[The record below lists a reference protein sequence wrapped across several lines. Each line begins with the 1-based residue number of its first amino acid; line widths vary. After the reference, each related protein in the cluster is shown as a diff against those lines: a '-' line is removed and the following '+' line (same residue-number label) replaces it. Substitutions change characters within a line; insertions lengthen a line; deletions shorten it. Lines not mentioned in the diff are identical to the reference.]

1 MSAVIVTFV
10 LGALACYVLM
20 RQRHP
25 KTDPTCGGRIV
36 PNGTPEHRDAL
47 REGWRQY
54 RKERDRI
61 VQESRN
67 ALYAAQ
73 TAQFYRDYAKQQART
88 NAMLMDI
95 GEYRGQ

>member
-1 MSAVIVTFV
+1 MIALLYFAI
-10 LGALACYVLM
+10 GALACYALM
-20 RQRHP
+20 RQRRP
-25 KTDPTCGGRIV
+25 KTDPVRGGHIV

-54 RKERDRI
+54 RIERDRI

-73 TAQFYRDYAKQQART
+73 TAQFNREQARER
-88 NAMLMDI
+88 ACVDRMLMDI